1 MKKSVRILSLLLA
14 LILVLSAFTVCAFAS
29 GEPESSAS
37 ESESE
42 EVAEEMKP
50 IEVKFTTE
58 NFLEAL
64 NYLWQGMLCIFIVI
78 GVLVLVTYALNKI
91 TNTIANKKSEGNE

>member
-42 EVAEEMKP
+42 AAAEEMKP

>member
-14 LILVLSAFTVCAFAS
+14 LILVLSAFTVCACAS

>member
-1 MKKSVRILSLLLA
+1 MKKSTRILSLLLA
-14 LILVLSAFTVCAFAS
+14 LIFAFSAFTVFAFAS
-29 GEPESSAS
+29 ESTEAS
-37 ESESE
+37 ETE
-42 EVAEEMKP
+42 EIVDEMKP

-91 TNTIANKKSEGNE
+91 SNSIANRNKEDNE

>member
-14 LILVLSAFTVCAFAS
+14 LILMLSAFTVCAFAS
-29 GEPESSAS
+29 GEPDSSAS

-42 EVAEEMKP
+42 EAAGEMKP

>member
-1 MKKSVRILSLLLA
+1 MKKSTRILSLLLA
-14 LILVLSAFTVCAFAS
+14 LIFAFSVFTVFAFAS
-29 GEPESSAS
+29 ESPEAS
-37 ESESE
+37 EIE
-42 EVAEEMKP
+42 EVIEEMKP

-78 GVLVLVTYALNKI
+78 GVLVLVTYAINKI
-91 TNTIANKKSEGNE
+91 RNSIANRNKEDNE

>member
-1 MKKSVRILSLLLA
+1 MKKSTRILSLLLA
-14 LILVLSAFTVCAFAS
+14 LIFAFSAFTVFAFAS
-29 GEPESSAS
+29 ESTEAS
-37 ESESE
+37 ETE
-42 EVAEEMKP
+42 EIVEEMKP

-91 TNTIANKKSEGNE
+91 SNSIANRNKEDNE

>member
-29 GEPESSAS
+29 GEPDSSAS
-37 ESESE
+37 KSESE
-42 EVAEEMKP
+42 EAAEEMKP

-91 TNTIANKKSEGNE
+91 TNTIASKKSEGNE

>member
-1 MKKSVRILSLLLA
+1 MKKSTRILSLLLA
-14 LILVLSAFTVCAFAS
+14 LIFAFSVFTVFAFAS
-29 GEPESSAS
+29 ESPEAS
-37 ESESE
+37 EIE
-42 EVAEEMKP
+42 EVIEEMKP

-91 TNTIANKKSEGNE
+91 SNSIANRNKEDNE